1 MGVWHWESPEDTPSS
16 AVWCP
21 VRDER
26 VGDSALEKSIARV
39 GGAGIWAVAL
49 CTLGPRRP
57 ESGDLGTEA

>member
-1 MGVWHWESPEDTPSS
+1 
-16 AVWCP
+16 